1 MIRRLILTGLVSFAV
16 AAAPPVRPAS
26 RPATRPATLPAGV
39 AGAERAAA
47 EAKRRADAAAA
58 AVEKAK
64 ADGVRRLESSREYKD
79 ALAEQEARQ
88 KALEKARASGT
99 PQEKLDASAAFTK
112 ARQLVEKMRADSIA
126 KDEVLKKAVAAKS
139 AADLELVRA
148 GKHAA
153 AEREANDPVNVAIRQ
168 GKFIKGMTES
178 QAGEVMARFPVST
191 TEKKVEDA
199 GNGEKLIHWSQRDV
213 TTGDVVRK
221 VTLVLRNGVV
231 ESVTERRG

>member
-58 AVEKAK
+58 AVDKAK

-99 PQEKLDASAAFTK
+99 PQEKLNASAAFTK
-112 ARQLVEKMRADSIA
+112 ARQAVEKMRAESVQ
-126 KDEVLKKAVAAKS
+126 KDDALKKALAAKS
-139 AADLELVRA
+139 AADADLLRA
-148 GKHAA
+148 EKHAA
-153 AEREANDPVNVAIRQ
+153 AEREANDPVTIAVRQ
-168 GKFIKGMTES
+168 GKFVKGMTEE
-178 QAGEVMARFPVST
+178 QAGQVMARFPAIT

-199 GNGEKLIHWSQRDV
+199 GNGEKRIHWAQSDV
-213 TTGDVVRK
+213 TTGEVVRR
-221 VTLVLRNGVV
+221 VTLLVRNGVV
-231 ESVTERRG
+231 ESVTEKKR